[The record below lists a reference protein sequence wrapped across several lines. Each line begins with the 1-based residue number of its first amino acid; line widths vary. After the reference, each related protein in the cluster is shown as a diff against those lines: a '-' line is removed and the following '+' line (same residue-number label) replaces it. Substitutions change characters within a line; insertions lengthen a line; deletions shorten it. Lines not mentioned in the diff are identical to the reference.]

1 MLLGRFLNIDYW
13 IIAAAHAH
21 LVISMKWAG
30 ILEREACTK
39 VIWNFLRIE
48 LFWNMYV

>member
-1 MLLGRFLNIDYW
+1 MLLSRFLSINYW
-13 IIAAAHAH
+13 IIVAHAH
-21 LVISMKWAG
+21 LALSMKWAG

-39 VIWNFLRIE
+39 DRIV